1 MSTELLIDLV
11 DKLAYIK
18 ELTLCGMKAVD
29 DDTLE
34 KVSVATLKITCWC
47 FSKIMTGHLLII
59 ITVNSEQTY
68 LRLAYEVLIGRS

>member
-34 KVSVATLKITCWC
+34 KVSIHVAT
-47 FSKIMTGHLLII
+47 SKNNLL
-59 ITVNSEQTY
+59 VFLENND
-68 LRLAYEVLIGRS
+68 RSLVTHYYRQF